1 MRIVSIG
8 GGPAGLYTSI
18 LLKKALPQAS
28 ISVYER
34 NRADDTF
41 GWGVVF
47 SSETLSG
54 FELADAPSYRRITE
68 EFRYWDDIETYALG
82 ECVRSTGHGFCGM
95 SRRKLLMILQER
107 AAELGV
113 ELLFETDVPGVDA
126 FADASLILGADGIH
140 SQVRA
145 QFEDRFQPSFDWR
158 KCKFAWFGTSRPLDA
173 FTFHFKQ
180 NEHGLWRVHA
190 YPFDDGLSTWI
201 VECREETWR
210 RAGLDEADEAQSVE
224 YCQELFREELGG
236 HPLLVNKSVWRT
248 FPTIRCER
256 WYHGNVVLLGDAVH
270 TAHFSIGSGT
280 KLAMEDGIALA
291 EAFIA
296 NDGASVPQVLE
307 AYQEARFVETL
318 KLQKAAQTSLE
329 WFENTERYMQ
339 QDPVTFSF
347 NLMTRSKRIT
357 YENLAKRDPQLVRAA
372 DRVFGEREGS
382 PRRGDGSYAPPMFAP
397 YRLRE
402 LELPN
407 RIVVSPMC
415 QYSAVDGV
423 PQDWHLVHLGS
434 RAIGGAGLVLTEMTD
449 VEPEGRIT
457 KGCAGLW
464 NDEQMQAWKR
474 IVDFVHRESPA
485 RIGIQIAHAGRK
497 ASCAHPWDRGEDRP
511 LTAEEG
517 AWQAYGP
524 TATPFRESWPAPKR
538 MDREDMDRVRDAFV
552 RSTELA
558 LEAGFDSVELHMAHG
573 YLLSSFLSPASN
585 DREDEYG
592 GDLEGRM
599 RYPLEVAEAV
609 RAAWPEERPLLVRIS
624 ATDWLGDEGMT
635 IEDSI
640 QLVRELAARGIDAI
654 DVSTAGNVIESKPI
668 YGRMYQVPF
677 AEEIRHA
684 TGIPVMAVG
693 AVLGADH
700 ANTILA
706 AGRADLVCMAR
717 PHLGDPYLTTRA
729 AGHYGFDEQWWPGP
743 YRAMRP

>member
-224 YCQELFREELGG
+224 YCQELFRDELDG

-382 PRRGDGSYAPPMFAP
+382 PPPRGWQ
-397 YRLRE
+397 LRAADV
-402 LELPN
+402 
-407 RIVVSPMC
+407 RAVSPPRARAA
-415 QYSAVDGV
+415 QPHRRQPDV
-423 PQDWHLVHLGS
+423 PVLGGGGRAAGLAS
-434 RAIGGAGLVLTEMTD
+434 RAPRVAGD
-449 VEPEGRIT
+449 RWGRARADRDDGRRAPRAASPRAARGSGTTSRCRPGSASSTSCIVRHPRASASSSRT
-457 KGCAGLW
+457 PA
-464 NDEQMQAWKR
+464 ARRAAR
-474 IVDFVHRESPA
+474 IPGIAA
-485 RIGIQIAHAGRK
+485 RIG
-497 ASCAHPWDRGEDRP
+497 
-511 LTAEEG
+511 L
-517 AWQAYGP
+517 
-524 TATPFRESWPAPKR
+524 
-538 MDREDMDRVRDAFV
+538 
-552 RSTELA
+552 
-558 LEAGFDSVELHMAHG
+558 
-573 YLLSSFLSPASN
+573 
-585 DREDEYG
+585 
-592 GDLEGRM
+592 
-599 RYPLEVAEAV
+599 
-609 RAAWPEERPLLVRIS
+609 
-624 ATDWLGDEGMT
+624 
-635 IEDSI
+635 
-640 QLVRELAARGIDAI
+640 
-654 DVSTAGNVIESKPI
+654 
-668 YGRMYQVPF
+668 
-677 AEEIRHA
+677 
-684 TGIPVMAVG
+684 
-693 AVLGADH
+693 
-700 ANTILA
+700 
-706 AGRADLVCMAR
+706 
-717 PHLGDPYLTTRA
+717 
-729 AGHYGFDEQWWPGP
+729 
-743 YRAMRP
+743 